1 MESSLRAAALKEVE
15 LTKQVQ
21 YWTNVSKKSQEA
33 KLKSE
38 ASSNVLAKELQGL
51 KTSKRTSQRIVIDNL
66 EEQLQE
72 KEEII
77 MKHQK
82 AQEKIEKFSSSL
94 EEAYVTAEKLENEN
108 INLKENLTLK
118 ETLIVDLKEQLSL
131 LIEKEEIL
139 INTPVEP
146 IKETFLTKEN
156 LELKEKLKELEIRLQ
171 QVNKLLDKQ
180 EQDNQILCENSK
192 IEAQKIIAYENELK
206 KWKNQKEIVGTEKEV
221 TLLV

>member
-1 MESSLRAAALKEVE
+1 LESSLRAAALKEVE

-171 QVNKLLDKQ
+171 QVHKLLDKQ

-206 KWKNQKEIVGTEKEV
+206 EWKNQKEIVGTEKEV

>member
-1 MESSLRAAALKEVE
+1 LESSLRAAALKEVE

>member
-171 QVNKLLDKQ
+171 QVHKLLDKQ